1 MGTNKEDEN
10 IEVESSLLPKVPRI
24 VVTNSKQTAKQAA
37 SNNNTVGILNVAV
50 STQTDPYTPDVPE
63 DVINSAIGDFGKW
76 QFQLTLFLS
85 LLNIPCTWHIFALT
99 FQGASQDFWCTIPA
113 SLSTLTLDQWKNL
126 SSISGVPYNPC
137 NILDLDYSLP
147 YSTLL
152 NIRRDVTAVRP
163 CLQWTYDSSSF
174 GHTIISEWD
183 LVCSNSSLESLA
195 EMVFLLGVAFGGF
208 FSGLV
213 SDKFGRKKALM
224 GSLVFQLVLGVLV
237 AISPWFELYLVVR
250 FFLGFFCVSIV
261 FSGFVLCME
270 LVGGKWLT
278 IMGVMYLF
286 PVPVGYIAISGI
298 AYYSHNWRLLQWV
311 ITIPTIFFLTLW
323 WIMPES
329 PRWLVSMGRN
339 KEAMKILGDAA
350 KFNSRKLPLNLE
362 KLLKESVLS
371 TNQDVGKKVQVMDL
385 WRTPLIRLIS
395 FVQYIIWFSVYL
407 VYYGL
412 VLNLSNIGGDVYLNT
427 IISGIVEFP
436 AIVISI
442 FILLKMG
449 RRRPLCLTTL
459 GAGLACLMTLGF
471 APGSFIT
478 ISLAMVGKFAIS
490 SSNVIIPIY
499 TAELFPTKMRN
510 LGVGASSVPAG
521 VALILIPYLWHMQS
535 INIHFPMGLLGVVGV
550 LGGLSVLLL
559 PDTTGLAD
567 NLHQLENDVP
577 IQTPLVSTPIKRR
590 KLNLWRKPYA

>member
-1 MGTNKEDEN
+1 MGTSKQDEN
-10 IEVESSLLPKVPRI
+10 IEVESALLPKVPRI

-37 SNNNTVGILNVAV
+37 SNNNATLGTANVAV
-50 STQTDPYTPDVPE
+50 STQTDPYTPDVP
-63 DVINSAIGDFGKW
+63 DDPITSAVGDFGKW

-99 FQGASQDFWCTIPA
+99 FQGASQDFWCSVPD
-113 SLSTLTLDQWKNL
+113 TLNELTVDQWRNI
-126 SSISGVPYNPC
+126 SSVSGTPYDPC
-137 NILDLDYSLP
+137 FVLDLDYSLS
-147 YSTLL
+147 YNNLL
-152 NIRRDVTAVRP
+152 KASSNVTSVKP
-163 CLQWTYDSSSF
+163 CLHWTYDSSLF
-174 GHTIISEWD
+174 GDTIIKEWN
-183 LVCSNSSLESLA
+183 LICY
-195 EMVFLLGVAFGGF
+195 
-208 FSGLV
+208 
-213 SDKFGRKKALM
+213 KFGRKKALM

-237 AISPWFELYLVVR
+237 AVSPWFELFLVVR

-311 ITIPTIFFLTLW
+311 ITVPTVLFLTLW

-329 PRWLVSMGRN
+329 PRWLVSMGRIN
-339 KEAMKILGDAA
+339 EAMEILSDAA
-350 KFNSRKLPLNLE
+350 RFNNRKLPLNLD
-362 KLLKESVLS
+362 KQLKDSVLKS
-371 TNQDVGKKVQVMDL
+371 NQDVGKKVQVMDL

-412 VLNLSNIGGDVYLNT
+412 VLNLSNIGGDVYVNT

-436 AIVISI
+436 AIIISI

-459 GAGLACLMTLGF
+459 GAGLACLLTLF
-471 APGSFIT
+471 FSPGSFIT

-499 TAELFPTKMRN
+499 TAEMFPTKMRN

-535 INIHFPMGLLGVVGV
+535 INTHFPMGLLGVVGV
-550 LGGLSVLLL
+550 IGGVSVLLL

-567 NLHQLENDVP
+567 NLHQLENDIP
-577 IQTPLVSTPIKRR
+577 QTPLVTTPIKKR
-590 KLNLWRKPYA
+590 KLNVWRKVRA

>member
-1 MGTNKEDEN
+1 MEA
-10 IEVESSLLPKVPRI
+10 ESSLLPKVPRI

-37 SNNNTVGILNVAV
+37 SNNNNSSVGILNIAV

-63 DVINSAIGDFGKW
+63 DAINCAIGDFGKW
-76 QFQLTLFLS
+76 QFQLTLLLS
-85 LLNIPCTWHIFALT
+85 LLNIPCTWHIFAHT
-99 FQGASQDFWCTIPA
+99 FQGASQDFWCTIPDT
-113 SLSTLTLDQWKNL
+113 LSDLTVDQWKNL
-126 SSISGVPYNPC
+126 SSLPGVPYDSC

-147 YSTLL
+147 YHDLL
-152 NIRRDVTAVRP
+152 RAKGHVTVRP
-163 CLQWTYDSSSF
+163 CLHWTYNTSLF
-174 GHTIISEWD
+174 GDTIIKEWD
-183 LVCSNSSLESLA
+183 LVCSNSSLKFLA
-195 EMVFLLGVAFGGF
+195 EMMFLLGVAFGGF

-298 AYYSHNWRLLQWV
+298 AYYSHNWKVLQWV
-311 ITIPTIFFLTLW
+311 ITIPTIFFLSLW

-329 PRWLVSMGRN
+329 PRWLVSMGRI
-339 KEAMKILGDAA
+339 KEAMVILGHAA
-350 KFNSRKLPLNLE
+350 KCNCRKLPLNLE
-362 KLLKESVLS
+362 KQLKESVLKS
-371 TNQDVGKKVQVMDL
+371 NQDVEKKVQVMDL

-412 VLNLSNIGGDVYLNT
+412 VLNLSNIGGDVYRNT
-427 IISGIVEFP
+427 VYSGLVEIP
-436 AIVISI
+436 AIILSI
-442 FILLKMG
+442 YILLKMG
-449 RRRPLCLTTL
+449 RRIPLCLTTVL
-459 GAGLACLMTLGF
+459 AGIACLMTLGF
-471 APGSFIT
+471 APGSDIT
-478 ISLAMVGKFAIS
+478 IGLAMVGKFSIS

-499 TAELFPTKMRN
+499 TAEMFPTKMRN

-521 VALILIPYLWHMQS
+521 VALILIPYLWPMQS
-535 INIHFPMGLLGVVGV
+535 INVHFPMALLGVVGV
-550 LGGLSVLLL
+550 IGGLSVLLL

-567 NLHQLENDVP
+567 NLHHLENDVP
-577 IQTPLVSTPIKRR
+577 LQTPLVSTPLKRR
-590 KLNLWRKPYA
+590 KLHVWRKT